1 MQARDIIENIKINEN
16 SSKRNYPVSSQEAYS
31 YFGIEY
37 KNFDTSASSK
47 FILRKKQL
55 SLTVLKKYLAGNERL
70 FFTTN
75 IIGLLGSVLES
86 SDLNIQE
93 IGEILFSVI
102 EKAPKQ
108 SKIKKTIDIFK
119 VITYY
124 YPDVISEE
132 ILKSYIDGDESEIVN
147 FIKTDFRLK
156 SILNDE
162 SFFLDIPKLCEQIKI
177 IQDVCVSKDMKNNLN
192 DIFKVID
199 ALMILGVNPN
209 LLYALEEALTKNCC
223 SREYTEYLEEIKQ
236 YYNVENGEIVNSKVS
251 KEDREKIVI
260 AMISINLSKETI
272 IKFLKVVDNPS
283 KEDVEY
289 EEEYNFYYGKIVA
302 TVLEYQ
308 GASTDFDG
316 SASEKKW
323 IMDIGKQL
331 LNFQN
336 KDKEYS
342 KNLLIQEEKGDKSE

>member
-1 MQARDIIENIKINEN
+1 MQVTDIIENIKINEN

-37 KNFDTSASSK
+37 KDFDTSASSK

-55 SLTVLKKYLAGNERL
+55 SLTILKKYLEGNERL

-86 SDLNIQE
+86 TDLNVQE
-93 IGEILFSVI
+93 IGKILFSVI
-102 EKAPKQ
+102 EKAPKP
-108 SKIKKTIDIFK
+108 SKFKKTIDIFK

-124 YPDVISEE
+124 YPDIISEE
-132 ILKSYIDGDESEIVN
+132 ILKSYIDGDESKIIN
-147 FIKTDFRLK
+147 FIKNDSRLK
-156 SILNDE
+156 PILNDE
-162 SFFLDIPKLCEQIKI
+162 SFYLDIPKLFEQVKI
-177 IQDVCVSKDMKNNLN
+177 IQDVPASKDEKNNLN

-209 LLYALEEALTKNCC
+209 LLYALEEELTKNCY
-223 SREYTEYLEEIKQ
+223 SREYAEYLEQIKQ

-272 IKFLKVVDNPS
+272 IKFLKGIDDPS

-302 TVLEYQ
+302 TAFEYQ
-308 GASTDFDG
+308 DASTDFDG
-316 SASEKKW
+316 FASEKKW
-323 IMDIGKQL
+323 IIDTGKQL

-342 KNLLIQEEKGDKSE
+342 KNLLIQEKKGDKSE